1 MSDMAGPN
9 EPREGFVSV
18 PVRARDEIGELAYYL
33 EQVRRNLLEVNA
45 HVTGSSQTMP
55 AVLHHLRDI
64 VQMTEKATLQVL
76 EQTEALLE
84 ESQAVLGLI
93 AGACR
98 VAQGDGAATI
108 GSALGAMQAL
118 VQKSNDRAMAIM
130 SALEFQDL
138 TSQKIQRAFEVLEE
152 VSTRLQ
158 KIHGLVTP
166 GQEGQAAPAPAP
178 IPAAGPAEAESKSGQ
193 DLADELLMQLRG

>member
-93 AGACR
+93 AVACR
-98 VAQGDGAATI
+98 AAQGDGAATI

-138 TSQKIQRAFEVLEE
+138 TSQKI
-152 VSTRLQ
+152 
-158 KIHGLVTP
+158 HGLVTP
-166 GQEGQAAPAPAP
+166 GQEGQAAPAP
-178 IPAAGPAEAESKSGQ
+178 IPAASPVEAESKSGQ

>member
-33 EQVRRNLLEVNA
+33 EPVRRNLLDVNA
-45 HVTGSSQTMP
+45 HVTGSSRTMP
-55 AVLHHLRDI
+55 AGLHHLRDI

-84 ESQAVLGLI
+84 ENQAVLGLI

-98 VAQGDGAATI
+98 AAQGDTAATI
-108 GSALGAMQAL
+108 GSALGVMQAL

-138 TSQKIQRAFEVLEE
+138 TSQKIRRVFEALEE
-152 VSTRLQ
+152 VSVRLQ
-158 KIHGLVTP
+158 KIHGLI

-178 IPAAGPAEAESKSGQ
+178 IPAAAPVEAESKSGQ

>member
-1 MSDMAGPN
+1 MSDRAGPN

-18 PVRARDEIGELAYYL
+18 PMRARDEIGELAYYL

-98 VAQGDGAATI
+98 AAQGDGAATI
-108 GSALGAMQAL
+108 GSALGAMQSL

-166 GQEGQAAPAPAP
+166 GQEGQAAPAP
-178 IPAAGPAEAESKSGQ
+178 IPAAPPVEAESKSGQ

>member
-64 VQMTEKATLQVL
+64 VQMTETATLQVL

-98 VAQGDGAATI
+98 AAQGDGAATI

-166 GQEGQAAPAPAP
+166 GQEGQAAPAP
-178 IPAAGPAEAESKSGQ
+178 IPAASPVEAESKSGQ

>member
-33 EQVRRNLLEVNA
+33 EPVRRNLLDVNA
-45 HVTGSSQTMP
+45 HVTGSSRTMP
-55 AVLHHLRDI
+55 AGLHHLRDI

-98 VAQGDGAATI
+98 AAQGDGAATI

-130 SALEFQDL
+130 AALEFQDL

-166 GQEGQAAPAPAP
+166 GQEGQAAPAP
-178 IPAAGPAEAESKSGQ
+178 IPAAGPVEAESKSGQ